1 MPEIHDLHP
10 RPQLVRDDWMDLSG
24 PWSFAFDDGD
34 VGLSKRWFER
44 SDVYDRTITV
54 PFPPESRASGVHEPA
69 YHPVVWYRRSFQ
81 VTAAEGTG
89 DVLLHFGAVDYRARV
104 WVNGQLVAQHE
115 GGHTPFSANITQA
128 LVGSGE
134 QVVVVRAEDEPRDLA
149 QPRGKQDWQR
159 EPHAIWYHRTTG
171 IWQTVWLERV
181 PSVFLEALR
190 WTPDVDRLELRLEAR
205 LGRRPPPDTRLKV
218 RLTLRGQLLSE
229 QVVAVA
235 DRLVNTT
242 MSLHFVST
250 NPERDDILWSPRR
263 PNLIQ
268 AELTVLVGD
277 EPVDSV
283 RSYAGL
289 RSASARGGRFLLN
302 GLSYYLR
309 LVLAQNYWP
318 ETHLAAPST
327 DALRQ
332 EVQLVKDLGFN
343 GVRIHQKIEDPR
355 FLYWCDHIGL
365 LVWEELPSAY
375 VFTPE
380 ACERLTREWL
390 EVLRRDHSHPCIV
403 TWVPLNESWGVP
415 NLEGDPAQRAFA
427 RGLYQLT
434 RALDP
439 TRPVIA
445 NDGWQFV
452 AGDLIGVHDYAPH
465 GETLRDRY
473 GTPEALDRTL
483 RTVQPYFR
491 NILTD
496 ATRGEEAVVL
506 SEFGGL
512 SFAPEAGDRWFGYG
526 TVRSSEELLARY
538 EELVQAVLGSE
549 TLIGFCYTQLTDT
562 EQETNGLLTAQRIPK
577 LDPARLRAINTRASR
592 SMPGDILADIH
603 HGAQDHHSAGH
614 E

>member
-1 MPEIHDLHP
+1 MTDPHPVHP
-10 RPQLVRDDWMDLSG
+10 RPQLARDAWTDLSG
-24 PWSFAFDDGD
+24 VWAFAFDDGD
-34 VGLSKRWFER
+34 VGLGERWFAR
-44 SDVYDRTITV
+44 ADVYDRTITV
-54 PFPPESRASGVHEPA
+54 PFPPESRASGVHDTG
-69 YHPVVWYRRSFQ
+69 YHPVVWYQRPFDVPER
-81 VTAAEGTG
+81 EPGG
-89 DVLLHFGAVDYRARV
+89 EVLLQFGAVDYRAQV
-104 WVNGQLVAQHE
+104 WVNGQLVAEHE
-115 GGHTPFSANITQA
+115 GGHTPFTAVVTQA
-128 LVGSGE
+128 LTGSGP
-134 QVVVVRAEDEPRDLA
+134 QLLTVRAEDEPRDLA

-159 EPHAIWYHRTTG
+159 EPHAIWYHRTSG
-171 IWQTVWLERV
+171 IWQPVWLECVPRV
-181 PSVFLEALR
+181 HVQDLR
-190 WTPDVDRLELRLEAR
+190 WTSDIHRLELRLDAR
-205 LGRRPPPDTRLKV
+205 LGHRPLPDTRLKV

-229 QVVAVA
+229 QVVAVP
-235 DRLVNTT
+235 DRHVSITLN
-242 MSLHFVST
+242 LYYVST

-268 AELTVLVGD
+268 AELTLLVGETAVD
-277 EPVDSV
+277 EV

-289 RSASARGGRFLLN
+289 RSAGTRGGRFLLN

-318 ETHLAAPST
+318 ASHLAAPSA
-327 DALRQ
+327 DALRR
-332 EVQLVKDLGFN
+332 EVQHVKDLGFN

-355 FLYWCDHIGL
+355 FLYWCDHLGL

-375 VFTPE
+375 AFTPE

-390 EVLRRDHSHPCIV
+390 EVLRRDYSHPCIV

-452 AGDLIGVHDYAPH
+452 AGDLIGVHDYAPQ
-465 GETLRDRY
+465 GETLRERY
-473 GTPEALDRTL
+473 GTPEALERTL
-483 RTVQPYFR
+483 RSVQPYFR

-512 SFAPEAGDRWFGYG
+512 SLAPDTGERWFGYG
-526 TVRSSEELLARY
+526 TVTSPEDLLSRY
-538 EELVQAVLGSE
+538 EDLVQAVLRAE
-549 TLIGFCYTQLTDT
+549 TLVGFCYTQLTDT
-562 EQETNGLLTAQRIPK
+562 EQETNGLLTADRVPK
-577 LDPARLRAINTRASR
+577 LDPARVRAINTRASR
-592 SMPGDILADIH
+592 AMPGDILAEIH
-603 HGAQDHHSAGH
+603 HVAQDQHAAGH